1 MTNTRCRRAIYLA
14 GGWVGD
20 HLRDALQGIR
30 HGHWYLEG
38 QSVAALPGTY
48 RDPGRPGPTL
58 SFGTPTPCTCA
69 ELHGVCCVLNVA
81 GSMLP
86 IVRCACVACCIFTP
100 SGPVGGNWHPVQVEP
115 HCSAH
120 GLEPHVWEQRPLR
133 STSAQLPKPV
143 SNKNTC
149 KAHMPSAAVGV
160 PQGDLA
166 SACFLESLVP
176 SVRLASQGLAGAG
189 EVPEEQRGP
198 CGSKCG
204 QSRCRCGRVEP
215 DPPRMR

>member
-1 MTNTRCRRAIYLA
+1 MHGTSSPDGQQLSGKRGGVLVTNTRCRRAIYLA

-38 QSVAALPGTY
+38 QSVAAALPGTK
-48 RDPGRPGPTL
+48 RDAAHCTL
-58 SFGTPTPCTCA
+58 
-69 ELHGVCCVLNVA
+69 
-81 GSMLP
+81 
-86 IVRCACVACCIFTP
+86 CVACCIFTP

-143 SNKNTC
+143 SDKNTC
-149 KAHMPSAAVGV
+149 KAHMPSAV
-160 PQGDLA
+160 PHGDLA
-166 SACFLESLVP
+166 LACFVESLVP

-189 EVPEEQRGP
+189 EVPEEQHGP

-215 DPPRMR
+215 GPPRMR

>member
-1 MTNTRCRRAIYLA
+1 MC
-14 GGWVGD
+14 WVAWCMLHAECCGF
-20 HLRDALQGIR
+20 
-30 HGHWYLEG
+30 Y
-38 QSVAALPGTY
+38 AAHC
-48 RDPGRPGPTL
+48 TL
-58 SFGTPTPCTCA
+58 
-69 ELHGVCCVLNVA
+69 
-81 GSMLP
+81 
-86 IVRCACVACCIFTP
+86 CVACCIFTP

-143 SNKNTC
+143 SDKNTC

-189 EVPEEQRGP
+189 EVPEEQHGP

-215 DPPRMR
+215 GPLRKCGEPETRLAYYSQRDLPLGLRSKADDHSAVVVFAHLRQVAVRKLGTDAINRKRPS